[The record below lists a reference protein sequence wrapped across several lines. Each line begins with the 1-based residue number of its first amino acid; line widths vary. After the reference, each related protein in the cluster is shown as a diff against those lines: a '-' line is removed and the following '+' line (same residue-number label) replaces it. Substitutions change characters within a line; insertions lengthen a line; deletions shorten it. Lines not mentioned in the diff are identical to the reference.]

1 MNGLNGISNFN
12 QLLGNTSSSEE
23 ESGIS
28 DSSMGLVK
36 GLFDQ
41 QIANATK
48 KMMLKNTSDKTD
60 IGEDLSQYTDLIK
73 KKLPIDSDMVK
84 KLSKQLYA
92 NAKEALVDLYS
103 PQKIIDQK
111 RYITLSQNVQSL
123 ISLVQDYGSEISI
136 SWLASLNQDMK
147 KDNPLKKIVD
157 ERFKKWS
164 SGESLELSVFKKQE
178 NLSEDEHKAWVS
190 SLQDKVLYCLS
201 ELKTS
206 SSSSKEKTIG

>member
-12 QLLGNTSSSEE
+12 QLLGNVASSEE
-23 ESGIS
+23 ESSVS
-28 DSSMGLVK
+28 DGSMGLVK

-41 QIANATK
+41 QIADATK

-60 IGEDLSQYTDLIK
+60 IGEDLSHYIDLVK

-92 NAKEALVDLYS
+92 NAKEALLDLYS

-147 KDNPLKKIVD
+147 KDNPLKKILD

-164 SGESLELSVFKKQE
+164 SGESLDLNVLKKQE
-178 NLSEDEHKAWVS
+178 NLSEDEHKEWVS
-190 SLQDKVLYCLS
+190 SLQDKVLDCLS
-201 ELKTS
+201 ELKINPS
-206 SSSSKEKTIG
+206 SLKEKKIG

>member
-206 SSSSKEKTIG
+206 SSSKEKTIG